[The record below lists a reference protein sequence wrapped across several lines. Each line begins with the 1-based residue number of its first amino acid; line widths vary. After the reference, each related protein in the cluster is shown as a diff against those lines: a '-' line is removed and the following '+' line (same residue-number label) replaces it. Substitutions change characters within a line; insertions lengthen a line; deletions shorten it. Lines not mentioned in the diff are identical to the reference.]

1 MNILFVCSRN
11 QWRSPTAETLFR
23 RQPGIQVRSGGT
35 SPRARHTV
43 SAQDIAW
50 ADSIMVMEN
59 KHKSRLQAAFPAAL
73 THKKIV
79 VLDIADDYRY
89 MDAELVVLLQQ
100 SVAPYLP

>member
-50 ADSIMVMEN
+50 ADIIMVMEN
-59 KHKSRLQAAFPAAL
+59 KHKRRLQAAFPAAL

>member
-11 QWRSPTAETLFR
+11 QWRSPTAETVFR

-43 SAQDIAW
+43 SAKDIAW
-50 ADSIMVMEN
+50 ADIIMVMES
-59 KHKSRLQAAFPAAL
+59 KHKNRLQAAFPAAL
-73 THKKIV
+73 THKKRV

-89 MDAELVVLLQQ
+89 MDADLVALLQQ
-100 SVAPYLP
+100 SVTPYLP